1 MNDTDGA
8 NNLNT
13 SRAARVAAW
22 VTSHDSKHTKN
33 NSERSKNR
41 AELNSVAPGR
51 RALADSAP
59 FMARPEVRFVH
70 NSDVHFGKLPC
81 LRRETLGRLEA
92 GAVTSCGPFDLQRSL
107 DETDAIVTEQACSEV
122 RNLVRMRRE
131 SELLASCRIQ
141 ERRLRKRSP

>member
-1 MNDTDGA
+1 MRRRRVAVIANSLASTDGA
-8 NNLNT
+8 Q
-13 SRAARVAAW
+13 V
-22 VTSHDSKHTKN
+22 HFKY
-33 NSERSKNR
+33 
-41 AELNSVAPGR
+41 GR
-51 RALADSAP
+51 YCKPQLPAGVRLQASAS
-59 FMARPEVRFVH
+59 FRARPEVRFVH
-70 NSDVHFGKLPC
+70 NGDVHLRKLPC

-92 GAVTSCGPFDLQRSL
+92 GAVTSCGLFHLQRSL